1 MRPSLYLAIT
11 SHGFGHAVRM
21 ASIVAEIQRLN
32 PDILPIMATTVP
44 HWLLDS
50 YLTEGYIQRH
60 RAFDVGVIQSD
71 SLTMDKASTLAKWQE
86 FIENKTVSSLLRWI
100 SSKVTELV

>member
-11 SHGFGHAVRM
+11 SHGFGHAVRL
-21 ASIVAEIQRLN
+21 ASVVAEIQRLN

-50 YLTEGYIQRH
+50 YLTEGY
-60 RAFDVGVIQSD
+60 
-71 SLTMDKASTLAKWQE
+71 
-86 FIENKTVSSLLRWI
+86 
-100 SSKVTELV
+100 